1 MSEKLSFIR
10 PAPDEMPLPITA
22 QANAQNRNE
31 QRQMDED
38 GKEAVATEE
47 AAKRE
52 LDDKLAASAHRRSL
66 MDALSDKS
74 FSYLKCYS
82 IFCGAVVLLQG
93 FHPCIK
99 FGTENKPFWNIVFR
113 VDGFKIDDAPLTV
126 LVGST
131 AVSVIGL
138 VAIMLQGLFKIPK
151 EDAVKDTSKSTDK
164 KASS

>member
-1 MSEKLSFIR
+1 
-10 PAPDEMPLPITA
+10 
-22 QANAQNRNE
+22 
-31 QRQMDED
+31 MDED
-38 GKEAVATEE
+38 GKETVASEE

-52 LDDKLAASAHRRSL
+52 LDDKLEASAHRRNL

-74 FSYLKCYS
+74 FSYLRCYS
-82 IFCGAVVLLQG
+82 IFCGVVVLLQG

-151 EDAVKDTSKSTDK
+151 EEKATEKPKPEDK
-164 KASS
+164 KSS